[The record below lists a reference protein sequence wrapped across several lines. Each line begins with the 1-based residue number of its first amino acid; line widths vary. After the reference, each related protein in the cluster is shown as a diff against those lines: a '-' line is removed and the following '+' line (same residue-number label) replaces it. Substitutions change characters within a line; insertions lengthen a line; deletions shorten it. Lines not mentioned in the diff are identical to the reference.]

1 MPVRN
6 NILLRE
12 RVAPKRV
19 KLLGRQVF
27 YAKYERAGRT
37 NLPPNTNMRRTY
49 TRMVGPGRQRNR
61 KQRGQGIKTVLK
73 KAYNLSKKAINLSL
87 GKMLI
92 REGLEY
98 ACTLYKKGTKKI
110 KNKITKNAL
119 QFDLPNFVIDQGN
132 VLLRERFK

>member
-19 KLLGRQVF
+19 KLPGRRVF

-37 NLPPNTNMRRTY
+37 NLPPNINMRKTY

-73 KAYNLSKKAINLSL
+73 KA
-87 GKMLI
+87 
-92 REGLEY
+92 
-98 ACTLYKKGTKKI
+98 
-110 KNKITKNAL
+110 
-119 QFDLPNFVIDQGN
+119 
-132 VLLRERFK
+132 

>member
-19 KLLGRQVF
+19 KLPGRRGF
-27 YAKYERAGRT
+27 YAKNERARRL
-37 NLPPNTNMRRTY
+37 NLPQNINMRRTY
-49 TRMVGPGRQRNR
+49 TGMIGPRRQRNR

-73 KAYNLSKKAINLSL
+73 KAYNLGKKAINLTL

-110 KNKITKNAL
+110 KNTIRPGK
-119 QFDLPNFVIDQGN
+119 FCC
-132 VLLRERFK
+132 